1 MKFLK
6 GHGTGNDF
14 VVLPDPDDA
23 IDLTPDL
30 IRALCDRR
38 FGIGADGVLRAV
50 RQDGSWFMDYR
61 NSDGSIAEMC
71 GNGAR
76 VFARF
81 LVAEGHLAGPKLSFG
96 TRAGVSEA
104 VVEGDEIAVALRR
117 PKLLGRGSAR
127 LGHLTLTG
135 EAVDVG
141 NPHLVCRVPD
151 VAAVDLSVAPVFD
164 AALFPD
170 GVNVEIVQDDGRMR
184 VYERGSGETLSCGT
198 GACAVAAVL
207 LDGGPGTQAI
217 AVAGGRVTVTV
228 ESERCWLAG
237 PAVLVAAGEVSVDQM
252 LAARPL

>member
-1 MKFLK
+1 MRFLK
-6 GHGTGNDF
+6 AHGTGNDF
-14 VVLPDPDDA
+14 VVLPDPDGA
-23 IDLTPDL
+23 IDLTPGL
-30 IRALCDRR
+30 VRALCDRR
-38 FGIGADGVLRAV
+38 FGIGADGILRAV

-61 NSDGSIAEMC
+61 NSDGTVAEMC

-81 LVAEGHLAGPKLSFG
+81 LVAEGLVAGPKLSFA

-104 VVEGDEIAVALRR
+104 VVEGDEIAIAMRR
-117 PKLLGRGSAR
+117 PRLLGRGSAT
-127 LGHLTLTG
+127 LGSLTLTG

-151 VAAVDLSVAPVFD
+151 VSVIDLSSPPVFD
-164 AALFPD
+164 PSSFPE
-170 GVNVEIVQDDGRMR
+170 GVNVEVVSADGRMR

-207 LDGGPGTQAI
+207 LEGSNGTVPI
-217 AVAGGRVTVTV
+217 DVPGGRVTVTI

-237 PAVLVAAGEVSVDQM
+237 PAVLVAEGTVFPGLSG
-252 LAARPL
+252 RP